1 MSIANKLFTLFLWST
16 CVITW
21 YCSLSIKYINTD
33 KFLNNITSDTQIYYK
48 TFNDQTIICYSTG
61 KYWFEN
67 TYNCAFNDEKL
78 YNNITDTIPL
88 HTSYLLFIINYICY
102 VYLWYTA
109 LNLTFFLLRIFMHGF
124 HTHSH
129 STDKEGNNKSVFSSL
144 FLGDEPL
151 FTVNKYNDINVS
163 NEFIGCANVKKE
175 IDKLINFLTN
185 KLLYTSNDCQ
195 LSRGLI
201 LLGPP
206 GTGKTHIVRQICKM
220 SRYNYIS
227 TSGSDFVNKYVG
239 TGAANVRKLFNLAS
253 ANSPTIIFIDE
264 ADSIISK
271 RNYGDSSGGT
281 SEQNNTI
288 CKILELMDS
297 LNTNDNTFV
306 IFASNMPENKIDP
319 AIKRSGRAE
328 MMIKLDY
335 PTNEERKDLFKLY
348 LKEYYTNQI
357 DLDRVSKESYGLTG
371 ADIKKIINNIHINK
385 VNKHITSKDHKFYKL
400 VSMLESMILKNI
412 SPKTSNNVKP
422 VDNIVIEG
430 DSASAFIKNIISN
443 TNESVFNTNTNNK
456 LDHTESNDKMPKLE
470 SDTKDVNIV
479 SNDEM
484 PALELINPESETSN
498 VIALESKD
506 KNNSTEITDEQR
518 DIFNNEIREPLP
530 KINNTYEIPTYNEN
544 VNFNEMIN
552 LDNQPEIDS
561 LNDRS
566 VYSNIFTKTITQTSQ
581 LDKIILEQQAK
592 TLEYKSLPFYKRWFT
607 KAPTTEIP
615 IEALLPP
622 PPKILKTITTQDILD
637 QITLHILGME
647 RNKQLN
653 IQNKNIIAYHEAGH
667 ALMAFILKDGEIPTK
682 ICISVV
688 SDALGYTM
696 HIPDEDDLLLRGTSK
711 KQIARLLVLYAGR
724 LAETYYL
731 GDQYTSGGSNDYQ
744 KAKEILK
751 NMVLTGLLNPSHN
764 YIDHM
769 KEYEPT
775 ILNKELETIV
785 LKMNKLLI
793 KQAQELL
800 EFHKDELKKIAE
812 LIIEKT
818 SINDDD
824 IKQIYNKGQ
833 YFDVSDLKNEMTLL
847 LE

>member
-33 KFLNNITSDTQIYYK
+33 KFLSNITSDTQLYYK
-48 TFNDQTIICYSTG
+48 SFNDQTIICYSTG

-67 TYNCAFNDEKL
+67 TYNCAFNDDKL
-78 YNNITDTIPL
+78 HNNISDTIPL
-88 HTSYLLFIINYICY
+88 HTSYLLNIINYICY

-109 LNLTFFLLRIFMHGF
+109 LNLTFFLLRIFMYGF
-124 HTHSH
+124 HTHNH
-129 STDKEGNNKSVFSSL
+129 STDKEGNSKSVFSSL

-151 FTVNKYNDINVS
+151 FTVNKYEDINVS

-271 RNYGDSSGGT
+271 RNYSDSSGGT
-281 SEQNNTI
+281 SEHNNTI

-306 IFASNMPENKIDP
+306 IFASNMPENKIDT

-357 DLDRVSKESYGLTG
+357 DLERVSKESYGLTG

-385 VNKHITSKDHKFYKL
+385 VNKHITSNDHKFHNL
-400 VSMLESMILKNI
+400 VSMLESMIFKNI

-422 VDNIVIEG
+422 VDNIVVEG
-430 DSASAFIKNIISN
+430 DSASAFIKNRIS
-443 TNESVFNTNTNNK
+443 NTNNK
-456 LDHTESNDKMPKLE
+456 LDHAESNDKMSQLE

-484 PALELINPESETSN
+484 PALELNNPDFETSN
-498 VIALESKD
+498 IIALESKA

-518 DIFNNEIREPLP
+518 EIFNNEIREPLP
-530 KINNTYEIPTYNEN
+530 TMNVKYEIPTYNEN

-552 LDNQPEIDS
+552 LDNQPEIDP

-566 VYSNIFTKTITQTSQ
+566 VYSNMFTKTIPQTNQ

-592 TLEYKSLPFYKRWFT
+592 ILEYNSLPFYKRWFT
-607 KAPTTEIP
+607 KSPTTEIP
-615 IEALLPP
+615 IETLIPP

-800 EFHKDELKKIAE
+800 ELYKDELKKIAE